1 MMRGN
6 VTRRDYLAGAS
17 VGTLGVLAGC
27 TSSAGSSPD
36 TLRVGARE
44 AYVNAVSTSAGEWV
58 KKQFEKR
65 HGATIEW
72 VIKEQGMNDFIQR
85 RNEGAPLD
93 ADAYVGVTPTDIVR
107 AERVLDDDTALFS
120 PLDAID
126 TGSVVDEYWF
136 DPQKRIVPTGASYVC
151 IVYNDR
157 KVSEP
162 TSFDALLTSEYSG
175 GLLLANPQTTVTGL
189 DFLLWTIYEKGQD
202 SYLDYWQR
210 LLKNNV
216 RAVKS
221 WNSAYSAYESG
232 EAPMVVSFSTD
243 QIYATNE
250 GKPLAKHRIGFP
262 NDTGYAYV
270 SGIGKFADTDHGDM
284 VDTFAQFLL
293 EPETQRRTAVL
304 NVGFPAV
311 ENASLPKKYQ
321 PHAKEPKETIQYSVD
336 ELRKHAD
343 RWRSKWARQVASK

>member
-1 MMRGN
+1 MKQGT
-6 VTRRDYLAGAS
+6 VTRRGYLAGAS
-17 VGTLGVLAGC
+17 AGTLGVLAGC
-27 TSSAGSSPD
+27 VSSAGSSPD

-65 HGATIEW
+65 HGTTIEW

-85 RNEGAPLD
+85 RKEDAPLD
-93 ADAYVGVTPTDIVR
+93 ADAYVGVTPSDLVR
-107 AERVLDDDTALFS
+107 ADRVLTNDIDLFS
-120 PLDAID
+120 PLDTID

-136 DPQKRIVPTGASYVC
+136 DPQRRIVPTGASHVC

-162 TSFDALLTSEYSG
+162 ASFDALLDPEYSD
-175 GLLLANPQTTVTGL
+175 GLLMANPQTTVTGL
-189 DFLLWTIYEKGQD
+189 DFLLWTIHAKGRD
-202 SYLDYWQR
+202 DYLDYWEK
-210 LLKNNV
+210 LMKNNV
-216 RAVKS
+216 RALKS

-232 EAPMVVSFSTD
+232 EAPMVVSYSTD

-262 NDTGYAYV
+262 NDTGYAYI
-270 SGIGKFADTDHGDM
+270 SGVGKFADTDRGDL
-284 VDTFAQFLL
+284 VDTFAQFLI
-293 EPETQRRTAVL
+293 ESKVQRRTAVL

-311 ENASLPKKYQ
+311 EDASLPKKYQ
-321 PHAKEPKETIQYSVD
+321 PHVKKPETVIQYSVD